1 MQSEWQREW
10 EGTQDQTGVTPTFCL
25 TGENEALSRTL
36 HLCYCLQQMAFKC
49 KFLPGLKEGCGLCTY
64 IPHLNSY
71 NLHNGVGIKM
81 RLHNDSSVLW
91 EEHTT
96 HHTILK
102 HLLPYIQT
110 ASISTLLF
118 QAKRHN
124 IRLMNSL
131 TKNDFLSPYPV
142 ESPSCFSLYAVML
155 DGLYCQHLQN
165 IDVVATR
172 LVDSGDDVLIF
183 CTERVSKLWQCSSL
197 FCGVN

>member
-1 MQSEWQREW
+1 MEYAKIPWYYYLIPSLCHGTTSAFCKWWKASGRERVREW

-64 IPHLNSY
+64 IPHLNSC

-96 HHTILK
+96 HHPVLK
-102 HLLPYIQT
+102 HLLPYILHLF
-110 ASISTLLF
+110 SHCYFNHRCITLD
-118 QAKRHN
+118 
-124 IRLMNSL
+124 I
-131 TKNDFLSPYPV
+131 
-142 ESPSCFSLYAVML
+142 
-155 DGLYCQHLQN
+155 
-165 IDVVATR
+165 
-172 LVDSGDDVLIF
+172 
-183 CTERVSKLWQCSSL
+183 WW
-197 FCGVN
+197 

>member
-1 MQSEWQREW
+1 MENAKIPWFYYLDHPFAMVQPVLFCKGCKASGREREREW

-81 RLHNDSSVLW
+81 RRHNDSSVLW

-96 HHTILK
+96 HHPILK
-102 HLLPYIQT
+102 HLLPYCICFHT
-110 ASISTLLF
+110 LISG
-118 QAKRHN
+118 
-124 IRLMNSL
+124 ME
-131 TKNDFLSPYPV
+131 P
-142 ESPSCFSLYAVML
+142 
-155 DGLYCQHLQN
+155 
-165 IDVVATR
+165 
-172 LVDSGDDVLIF
+172 
-183 CTERVSKLWQCSSL
+183 
-197 FCGVN
+197 